1 MSPGTIVCR
10 PFCVRLSST
19 VVCALSMRCVP
30 FERVVSPAAIVFHKT
45 VSAVY
50 ALPTTGHES
59 DDLHNKSLSPLWRVL
74 LSLRTAH
81 NHSKAI
87 PLSGHTRLRDTLK
100 AAPHLSSA
108 PTPRCCH
115 THRNSIRVHS
125 TTTHTQTH
133 THTHKQRT
141 YTPSPPLPPQS
152 PHTPSR
158 CLVPPL
164 MASMNLP
171 RQSAPSL
178 LTSLPHQETLTLP

>member
-10 PFCVRLSST
+10 RFCVVSQAHSA
-19 VVCALSMRCVP
+19 CAALVP
-30 FERVVSPAAIVFHKT
+30 SNVYVSCHRRHFFPQNGLCCLRTPHNGTRERRPPQQI
-45 VSAVY
+45 
-50 ALPTTGHES
+50 
-59 DDLHNKSLSPLWRVL
+59 SLSPLACSSLPQDSTQPLKSHPSLWTHTPQGHAKSRTTPL
-74 LSLRTAH
+74 LC
-81 NHSKAI
+81 
-87 PLSGHTRLRDTLK
+87 
-100 AAPHLSSA
+100 

-125 TTTHTQTH
+125 TTTHTH
-133 THTHKQRT
+133 KHTHKQRT

>member
-1 MSPGTIVCR
+1 MFVVDFVSR
-10 PFCVRLSST
+10 SSQHSST
-19 VVCALSMRCVP
+19 PSDTACAALEVP
-30 FERVVSPAAIVFHKT
+30 GWCLRTCRVTGRHFFPQNGLCCLRTPHNGTRERRPPQQI
-45 VSAVY
+45 
-50 ALPTTGHES
+50 
-59 DDLHNKSLSPLWRVL
+59 SLSPLACSSLPQDSTQPLKSHPSLWTHTPQGHAKSRTTPL
-74 LSLRTAH
+74 LC
-81 NHSKAI
+81 
-87 PLSGHTRLRDTLK
+87 
-100 AAPHLSSA
+100 

-125 TTTHTQTH
+125 TTTHTH
-133 THTHKQRT
+133 KHTHKQRT

>member
-10 PFCVRLSST
+10 PFCVVSST
-19 VVCALSMRCVP
+19 HDSRLSMRCVRTCRVTGRHCFP
-30 FERVVSPAAIVFHKT
+30 QNGLCCLRTPHNGTRERRPPQQI
-45 VSAVY
+45 
-50 ALPTTGHES
+50 
-59 DDLHNKSLSPLWRVL
+59 SLSPLACSSLPQDSTQPLKSHPSLWTHTPQGHAKSRTTPL
-74 LSLRTAH
+74 LCPPPAAATH
-81 NHSKAI
+81 TAI
-87 PLSGHTRLRDTLK
+87 PSESI
-100 AAPHLSSA
+100 P
-108 PTPRCCH
+108 PPR
-115 THRNSIRVHS
+115 THK
-125 TTTHTQTH
+125 
-133 THTHKQRT
+133 HTHKQRT